1 MRYLKTL
8 TPFCLLFLLVGILAY
23 ELFYAKPHEL
33 PSALIGQAVPA
44 FNVPELNHP
53 EQRFTERQFAQH
65 VMLLNVWAS
74 WCEACQTEAGMLMKI
89 AKQYHVPL
97 FGLVYK
103 DKPADAKKWLIDNG
117 NPYIAIGDDANG
129 DVAIDLGV
137 YGTPETFVI
146 NKQGQ
151 IIYRHIGSIDQT
163 AWDKTLYPL
172 IQRAEA
178 GN

>member
-1 MRYLKTL
+1 MRPLKVII
-8 TPFCLLFLLVGILAY
+8 PFAILFLLVVVLAY

-44 FNVPELNHP
+44 FSVPELNHP
-53 EQRFTERQFAQH
+53 KERLTERQFAQH

-74 WCEACQTEAGMLMKI
+74 WCEACQSEAGMLMKI
-89 AKQYHVPL
+89 TQHYHVPL

-103 DKPADAKKWLIDNG
+103 DKPDAAKKWLKENG
-117 NPYIAIGDDANG
+117 NPYLAIGNDASG

-146 NKQGQ
+146 NKAGQ
-151 IIYRHIGSIDQT
+151 IIYRHIGPIDQT

-172 IQRAEA
+172 IQQAEA
-178 GN
+178 N

>member
-1 MRYLKTL
+1 MRALKIV
-8 TPFCLLFLLVGILAY
+8 TPFILLFLLVSILAY

-44 FNVPELNHP
+44 FDVPELNHP
-53 EQRFTERQFAQH
+53 RQRFTERQFAQH

-74 WCEACQTEAGMLMKI
+74 WCEACQTEAAMLMNISKN
-89 AKQYHVPL
+89 YSVPL

-103 DKPADAKKWLIDNG
+103 DNPAAAKQWLKENG
-117 NPYIAIGDDANG
+117 NPYVAIGDDAKG

-151 IIYRHIGSIDQT
+151 IIYRHIGPIDQA
-163 AWDKTLYPL
+163 AWDNTLYPL

-178 GN
+178 N